1 MSLKTYIQLI
11 HLRDSLRNWAKS
23 LSSYAMSKDRLARA
37 GCEDLVAIVKEQIG
51 KLTPDERLE
60 AESILIRVSALV
72 LLSEEIL
79 AVIDEN
85 QVAVGQFKIRPF
97 AREIGTAESDL
108 SAALVR
114 MAARLFAEYSPKE
127 NPSSEAVN
135 LFITA
140 SQLRES
146 IEHGLIVLGDY
157 SLDQEKAIKD
167 QVELSVT
174 MIRDNLLKL
183 TRAQE
188 EALMEQ
194 EQIAQ
199 LAKLASER
207 LEYISTTKHLIEN
220 PGNSKGDSS
229 KVLPFDEDS
238 LESIRRIVLAFEQ
251 RIC

>member
-1 MSLKTYIQLI
+1 M
-11 HLRDSLRNWAKS
+11 
-23 LSSYAMSKDRLARA
+23 
-37 GCEDLVAIVKEQIG
+37 
-51 KLTPDERLE
+51 
-60 AESILIRVSALV
+60 
-72 LLSEEIL
+72 
-79 AVIDEN
+79 
-85 QVAVGQFKIRPF
+85 
-97 AREIGTAESDL
+97 
-108 SAALVR
+108 
-114 MAARLFAEYSPKE
+114 
-127 NPSSEAVN
+127 N